1 MNMVFE
7 FLLFVLLVPAVGI
20 YMLISRAK
28 SVIDFFGA
36 WLIPG
41 LLCLY
46 FGVLLSLL
54 DQPDPDLEWVVL
66 VIAGVL
72 FLGTGAVIRLKNTK

>member
-1 MNMVFE
+1 
-7 FLLFVLLVPAVGI
+7 
-20 YMLISRAK
+20 MLISRAK

-41 LLCLY
+41 LFCLY
-46 FGVLLSLL
+46 FGVLLSLH